1 MTNTEIKE
9 VIEILKKEGC
19 NSKKQA
25 IEYLEGKLKTITI
38 GDIIK
43 NNPRYLFSKKMVKI
57 VGVIDNRFILESD
70 NKKFLLFLYEGFLE
84 TNLEVEKWKNGKK
97 KGGKYDN

>member
-25 IEYLEGKLKTITI
+25 IEYLEGKLKPFKI
-38 GDIIK
+38 GDRVIII
-43 NNPRYLFSKKMVKI
+43 NPRYSYYRKI
-57 VGVIDNRFILESD
+57 VEVVEIIGNRYIVESD
-70 NKKFLLFLYEGFLE
+70 DKKFYGGLLENDL
-84 TNLEVEKWKNGKK
+84 VKK
-97 KGGKYDN
+97 IKRKVGKYDN

>member
-25 IEYLEGKLKTITI
+25 IEYLEEKLKLFKI
-38 GDIIK
+38 GDRVKII
-43 NNPRYLFSKKMVKI
+43 NPRYSYYKKIVKI
-57 VGVIDNRFILESD
+57 VDISNRYIIVESD
-70 NKKFLLFLYEGFLE
+70 DKKFYGALLEHDLK
-84 TNLEVEKWKNGKK
+84 EVNERSW
-97 KGGKYDN
+97 

>member
-25 IEYLEGKLKTITI
+25 IEYLEGKLKIFKI
-38 GDIIK
+38 GDRIKII
-43 NNPRYLFSKKMVKI
+43 NPRYSYYKKMVNI
-57 VGVIDNRFILESD
+57 VDMIGNRYIVESD
-70 NKKFLLFLYEGFLE
+70 DKKFYGGLLE
-84 TNLEVEKWKNGKK
+84 TDLEVKE
-97 KGGKYDN
+97 